1 MNDVGPQGDSTPR
14 CQASAGCGDHVCCLP
29 DGHEGWHE
37 SRLFAEHDGSLWAS
51 WDDRIGDPDPYAC
64 AHEEMEHQPPLSA
77 PAGVRHEVV
86 RCTRCGRRY
95 FQIEDEE
102 NATTTL
108 SIFEGDRW
116 VNRRIRYE
124 EVTF

>member
-1 MNDVGPQGDSTPR
+1 VADAREVDYPSR
-14 CQASAGCGDHVCCLP
+14 CPASAGHGDHVCCLP

-37 SRLFAEHDGSLWAS
+37 SRLFGDPDGSLWAS
-51 WDDRIGDPDPYAC
+51 WNDRLGDPDPCAC
-64 AHEEMEHQPPLSA
+64 AHEEMEHQPPLPA
-77 PAGVRHEVV
+77 PAGARHEVV

-108 SIFEGDRW
+108 TSFEGGRW

-124 EVTF
+124 EVPF